1 MKSTWKRFLSLVLCM
16 CMVMALLPNVTMTAF
31 AATSGTVT
39 GLADENIGLSF
50 TGDADNA
57 WTATGTQIIGKARS
71 TSGSGCSDGKDYSST
86 LTITNNKTTEATLSF
101 DYTVVVSDGTILV
114 NYTTTTAD
122 GSFSQKLAAG
132 GTVEVEIKSGST
144 SADTMITMTNVKL
157 VADVSATVTFQPSEN
172 GSYTVDGKT
181 ITEVYTHTQSS
192 ITAYQVEA
200 TPAEGYRF
208 MGWYDVASGK
218 CISTDAKTALNF
230 DSDRTI
236 TARFVSKELALF
248 ETGGQVFDDLN
259 DAVTYAQANGQS
271 KITLETDGSIGGSY
285 TIPTGITLLIPFD
298 EAKTCYTTTPAPTTS
313 QAGAKVFRTLTM
325 AEGSS
330 ITLENGAAISVGG
343 QYYAAAG
350 GSVGKMVGPYGW
362 INMKSGSAIT
372 VQSGATLYAWGF
384 ISGSGSVTVE
394 SGGSVYEWYQILDFR
409 GGSASSEMGNK
420 VFPFSQYAVQ
430 NVEVPLTLHAGASE
444 TVYTAVYAIRK
455 INPTSIPFIGD
466 EGMFKIVSGSLT
478 KAYDGATDRIHYTI
492 DGVAEVNSLNLK
504 LAGMSVS
511 SSSYVLPFTNNM
523 TVDLTP
529 SSKLTVNQTA
539 ALLPGVEVTIAKDA
553 ELVVPS
559 GKSLY
564 VYDADEWDG
573 YCGASDAPFISVP
586 YAPGRTGK
594 RAPLADVKVD
604 VNGTL
609 TAIGG
614 IYTTA
619 GGADICSSTGTGV
632 YNQQGTPGTETKTY
646 QYTQKGSVT
655 AHEIPITAAKLHNAD
670 GTYTETATA
679 NTGDVINYVNGV
691 WCGEAPTELTV
702 TFEANGSAEYPVK
715 GTMTPQTVNA
725 KTDTA
730 LNANSFTRE
739 GYNFLNWNTA
749 ADGTGDSYADGA
761 TVNLTENTT
770 LYAQWTQDPVI
781 TFDANGGK
789 GTMGTQTVK
798 PNEATALTANT
809 FTRADYDFTGWNTA
823 KDGTGTAYGDK
834 ANIATNENVTL
845 YAQWALHKYHVRW
858 LNGNSEILKEGYYTC
873 EENACYD
880 MWFEEDPEPTMPED
894 ENYTYKFLNRWTPY
908 NETKGINGWGF
919 NPHED
924 VDFTAVY
931 NKFEKLTVTFN
942 ANGGIGTMDSVKIA
956 NGGSGEYYM
965 LPECG
970 FTREGYTFNGW
981 LITGM
986 VKMNEWGDEEKL
998 NDELWRRSEL
1008 LALSNLTLKANWAD
1022 DHSLT
1027 KVINKKDA
1035 TCTEDGYTGD
1045 TVCAI
1050 CNKEITKG
1058 ETIQSKGHS
1067 WNEGEITTSPTC
1079 ENAGAKTYTCTVCNA
1094 TKTEAI
1100 TATGHTEVTDP
1111 AVEPTCTKSGLTEGK
1126 HCSVCNEVLV
1136 AQEVIPAKGHTEVI
1150 DPAVAPTCTE
1160 PGKTEGKHC
1169 SVCNVVTVAQKE
1181 IPAKGH
1187 TEVVDPAVEATCTEP
1202 GKTAGKHCSVC
1213 NAVTVAQEVIPAKGH
1228 TEVIDQAVK
1237 ATCTEPGKTEGKHC
1251 SVCHAVIVEQETVP
1265 AKGHTEVIDQAVK
1278 ATCTEPGKTEGKHC
1292 SVCNAVTV
1300 AQEVIP
1306 AKGHTEVVDPA
1317 VEATCT
1323 KPGKTEGKHCSVCNE
1338 VIVAQTEIPAK
1349 GHTEVIDTAV
1359 AATCTK
1365 TGLTEGKHCSV
1376 CNTVLVA
1383 QEEIPAKGHTEVI
1396 DPAVAPT
1403 CTEPGKTEGKHCS
1416 VCNTVL
1422 VAQEVIPAKGHT
1434 EVIDEAIEATC
1445 TTPGKTEGKHCSVC
1459 KEVLVAQE
1467 VIPAKGHTEV
1477 IDEAKAPTCT
1487 EPGLTEGKHCSVCG
1501 AIIVAQTEIPATG
1514 HTEVIDAAK
1523 APTCTETGLTEGKHC
1538 SVCNEVLVAQEV
1550 IPAAGHTEK
1559 AVAGKPATCTE
1570 TGLTDGISCSVC
1582 GTVIKAQ
1589 EVIPAKGHTEV
1600 IDPAVE
1606 PTCTEPG
1613 KTEGKHCSACKEVL
1627 VAQEEIPAKGHT
1639 EVIDE
1644 AIEATCTTP
1653 GKTEGK
1659 HCSVCKDVL
1668 VAQEVIP
1675 ATGHTEKTVAGKPAT
1690 CTEPG
1695 KTEGK
1700 HCSVCDE
1707 VITAQ
1712 KEIPAKGHTEV
1723 VDPVVEATC
1732 TKPGKTEGKH
1742 CSVCNVVTVAQKE
1755 IPAKGHTEVIDPAV
1769 EATCTEPGKTEGKHC
1784 SVCNAIIVAQTE
1796 IPATGHTEK
1805 TVVGKPATC
1814 TETGLTD
1821 GISCSVCGTVIKAQE
1836 EIPAKGHSWNEGE
1849 ITISPTCE
1857 NAGVKTYTCTV
1868 CNATKTEAIDATGHT
1883 LVDVAEQPATCT
1895 KAGHTAGMKCSVCDA
1910 ILSGMEEI
1918 PATGHT
1924 EVIDAAKAP
1933 TCTETG
1939 LTEGKHCSVC
1949 NEILVAQEVIP
1960 ATGHTEKAVA
1970 GKPATCTETG
1980 LTDGISC
1987 SVCGTVIKAQEEIP
2001 AKGHTEVIDAAKAP
2015 TCTETGLTEGKHCS
2029 VCNEVIVAQSE
2040 VPAKGHTEVIDAA
2053 VEATCTTPGKTEG
2066 KHCSVCHTVTVEQ
2079 KEIPAKGHTEVIDQA
2094 VEATCTEPGKTAG
2107 KHCSVCNAVLVA
2119 QKVVSAKGHDWDSG
2133 KILKQ
2138 PTYGENGE
2146 MLYTCAICDEYKT
2159 EIIPKLVNGGGGTGG
2174 AGGGSSSAGS
2184 TTKTETTINPDE
2196 STTKTETKPDGTVV
2210 ETTTGKDGST
2220 SKTTT
2225 KKDGSSVTESK
2236 TADGTTG
2243 TVKTD
2248 KDGKTEAEAKISN
2261 KAVED
2266 AKKSSEAVKVPTE
2279 VKAGKDSNSA
2289 PTVKVELPKNAGE
2302 TKIEIPVSDVNSG
2315 TVAVIVHEDG
2325 TEEIVKNS
2333 KPTEDGVQLT
2343 VDGNTV
2349 VKIIDNSKDFIDTRN
2364 HWSRDEVNFV
2374 ASRDIFNG
2382 VGNNLFGVS
2391 QPMTRGMVNTVL
2403 ARLAGI
2409 DTTPKNGQ
2417 KWYEV
2422 GTEWAKSKG
2431 ITDGTNPEASVT
2443 REQLATLLYRFY
2455 GSPAISGTL
2464 RFADAG
2470 AVSAYAQDALLWAT
2484 QNGIMNGV
2492 GNNCVAPSAD
2502 AQRAQV
2508 AAMMARYL
2516 KNAD

>member
-1 MKSTWKRFLSLVLCM
+1 MKSTWKRFLSLALCM
-16 CMVMALLPNVTMTAF
+16 CMAFTLLPTTVF
-31 AATSGTVT
+31 AAASGEVT

-50 TGDADNA
+50 SGDADDA
-57 WTATGTQIIGKARS
+57 WSAVGTQIIGKARS
-71 TSGSGCSDGKDYSST
+71 TSGSGCDGGKDYSST

-132 GTVEVEIKSGST
+132 GTVEVEIKSGNT

-218 CISTDAKTALNF
+218 CISTDAKTALNL

-259 DAVTYAQANGQS
+259 DAVTYAQTNGQS

-330 ITLENGAAISVGG
+330 ITLENGAAISIGG

-384 ISGSGSVTVE
+384 ISGSGAVTVE

-466 EGMFKIVSGSLT
+466 KGMFKLVSGSLT
-478 KAYDGATDRIHYTI
+478 KAYDGATDRIIYTI

-523 TVDLTP
+523 TVDLT
-529 SSKLTVNQTA
+529 SGSKLTVNQTA
-539 ALLPGVEVTIAKDA
+539 ALLPGVEVNIAEGAGLTVANEKN
-553 ELVVPS
+553 V
-559 GKSLY
+559 Y
-564 VYDADEWDG
+564 VYDADEWN
-573 YCGASDAPFISVP
+573 SDNFVWGPCKFKSVA
-586 YAPGRTGK
+586 YAPGKAYTRSNNDLVDAK
-594 RAPLADVKVD
+594 MD
-604 VNGTL
+604 VNGSV
-609 TAIGG
+609 TAIGA
-614 IYTTA
+614 IYTTN
-619 GGADICSSTGTGV
+619 GGADICSSNGTGKYV
-632 YNQQGTPGTETKTY
+632 QQSMPGTETATY
-646 QYTQKGSVT
+646 QYNADGNNAVT
-655 AHEIPITAAKLHNAD
+655 IPITAAKLHNAN
-670 GTYTETATA
+670 GTYTETENATA
-679 NTGDVINYVNGV
+679 GDTITYAYGAWGGKPCAHEV
-691 WCGEAPTELTV
+691 TEIR
-702 TFEANGSAEYPVK
+702 
-715 GTMTPQTVNA
+715 NA
-725 KTDTA
+725 KA
-730 LNANSFTRE
+730 
-739 GYNFLNWNTA
+739 
-749 ADGTGDSYADGA
+749 
-761 TVNLTENTT
+761 
-770 LYAQWTQDPVI
+770 
-781 TFDANGGK
+781 
-789 GTMGTQTVK
+789 
-798 PNEATALTANT
+798 
-809 FTRADYDFTGWNTA
+809 
-823 KDGTGTAYGDK
+823 
-834 ANIATNENVTL
+834 
-845 YAQWALHKYHVRW
+845 
-858 LNGNSEILKEGYYTC
+858 
-873 EENACYD
+873 
-880 MWFEEDPEPTMPED
+880 
-894 ENYTYKFLNRWTPY
+894 
-908 NETKGINGWGF
+908 
-919 NPHED
+919 
-924 VDFTAVY
+924 
-931 NKFEKLTVTFN
+931 
-942 ANGGIGTMDSVKIA
+942 
-956 NGGSGEYYM
+956 
-965 LPECG
+965 
-970 FTREGYTFNGW
+970 
-981 LITGM
+981 
-986 VKMNEWGDEEKL
+986 
-998 NDELWRRSEL
+998 
-1008 LALSNLTLKANWAD
+1008 
-1022 DHSLT
+1022 
-1027 KVINKKDA
+1027 A

-1045 TVCAI
+1045 TVC
-1050 CNKEITKG
+1050 
-1058 ETIQSKGHS
+1058 
-1067 WNEGEITTSPTC
+1067 
-1079 ENAGAKTYTCTVCNA
+1079 
-1094 TKTEAI
+1094 
-1100 TATGHTEVTDP
+1100 
-1111 AVEPTCTKSGLTEGK
+1111 
-1126 HCSVCNEVLV
+1126 
-1136 AQEVIPAKGHTEVI
+1136 
-1150 DPAVAPTCTE
+1150 
-1160 PGKTEGKHC
+1160 
-1169 SVCNVVTVAQKE
+1169 
-1181 IPAKGH
+1181 
-1187 TEVVDPAVEATCTEP
+1187 
-1202 GKTAGKHCSVC
+1202 
-1213 NAVTVAQEVIPAKGH
+1213 
-1228 TEVIDQAVK
+1228 
-1237 ATCTEPGKTEGKHC
+1237 
-1251 SVCHAVIVEQETVP
+1251 
-1265 AKGHTEVIDQAVK
+1265 
-1278 ATCTEPGKTEGKHC
+1278 
-1292 SVCNAVTV
+1292 
-1300 AQEVIP
+1300 
-1306 AKGHTEVVDPA
+1306 
-1317 VEATCT
+1317 
-1323 KPGKTEGKHCSVCNE
+1323 
-1338 VIVAQTEIPAK
+1338 
-1349 GHTEVIDTAV
+1349 
-1359 AATCTK
+1359 
-1365 TGLTEGKHCSV
+1365 
-1376 CNTVLVA
+1376 
-1383 QEEIPAKGHTEVI
+1383 
-1396 DPAVAPT
+1396 
-1403 CTEPGKTEGKHCS
+1403 
-1416 VCNTVL
+1416 
-1422 VAQEVIPAKGHT
+1422 
-1434 EVIDEAIEATC
+1434 
-1445 TTPGKTEGKHCSVC
+1445 
-1459 KEVLVAQE
+1459 
-1467 VIPAKGHTEV
+1467 
-1477 IDEAKAPTCT
+1477 
-1487 EPGLTEGKHCSVCG
+1487 
-1501 AIIVAQTEIPATG
+1501 
-1514 HTEVIDAAK
+1514 
-1523 APTCTETGLTEGKHC
+1523 
-1538 SVCNEVLVAQEV
+1538 
-1550 IPAAGHTEK
+1550 
-1559 AVAGKPATCTE
+1559 
-1570 TGLTDGISCSVC
+1570 SVC
-1582 GTVIKAQ
+1582 GTEIKKG
-1589 EVIPAKGHTEV
+1589 EV
-1600 IDPAVE
+1600 
-1606 PTCTEPG
+1606 
-1613 KTEGKHCSACKEVL
+1613 
-1627 VAQEEIPAKGHT
+1627 
-1639 EVIDE
+1639 
-1644 AIEATCTTP
+1644 
-1653 GKTEGK
+1653 
-1659 HCSVCKDVL
+1659 
-1668 VAQEVIP
+1668 
-1675 ATGHTEKTVAGKPAT
+1675 
-1690 CTEPG
+1690 
-1695 KTEGK
+1695 
-1700 HCSVCDE
+1700 
-1707 VITAQ
+1707 
-1712 KEIPAKGHTEV
+1712 
-1723 VDPVVEATC
+1723 
-1732 TKPGKTEGKH
+1732 
-1742 CSVCNVVTVAQKE
+1742 
-1755 IPAKGHTEVIDPAV
+1755 
-1769 EATCTEPGKTEGKHC
+1769 
-1784 SVCNAIIVAQTE
+1784 
-1796 IPATGHTEK
+1796 
-1805 TVVGKPATC
+1805 
-1814 TETGLTD
+1814 
-1821 GISCSVCGTVIKAQE
+1821 
-1836 EIPAKGHSWNEGE
+1836 
-1849 ITISPTCE
+1849 
-1857 NAGVKTYTCTV
+1857 
-1868 CNATKTEAIDATGHT
+1868 
-1883 LVDVAEQPATCT
+1883 
-1895 KAGHTAGMKCSVCDA
+1895 
-1910 ILSGMEEI
+1910 I

-1960 ATGHTEKAVA
+1960 ATGHKAETVSGKAATCTEAGLTDGEKCSVCGTVIKAQEEIPAKGHSWNEGEITTSPTCENAGVKTYTCTVCNATKTEAIDATGHTPVEVAEKPATCTEAGHTAGTKCSVCDAILSGMEEIPATGHTEKTVA

-2029 VCNEVIVAQSE
+2029 VCNEILVAQEVIPATGHKAEKVPGKAATCTEAGLTDGEKCSVCHAVIVAQKEIPALGHSWGEWTVTTPASCTATGEKTRTCDRCAATEKRELAKTGHTE
-2040 VPAKGHTEVIDAA
+2040 VVDPAVEATCTEPGKTEGKHCSVCGEVITAQKEIPALGHSWGEWTVTTPASCTATGEKTRTCDRCAATEKRELAKTGHTEVVDPAVGATCTEPGKTEGKHCSVCNAVIKAQEVIPAKGHTEVIDTA
-2053 VEATCTTPGKTEG
+2053 VAPTCTEPGKTEGKHCSVCNTVLVAQEVIPAKGHTEVIDEAIEATCTTPGKTEG
-2066 KHCSVCHTVTVEQ
+2066 KHCSVCNEVIVAQTEV
-2079 KEIPAKGHTEVIDQA
+2079 PAKGHTEVVDLA
-2094 VEATCTEPGKTAG
+2094 VEATCTAPGKTEGKHCSVCGEVITAQETVPAKGHTEVVDPVVEATCTKPGKTEG
-2107 KHCSVCNAVLVA
+2107 KHCSVCNEVLVA

-2302 TKIEIPVSDVNSG
+2302 TKIEIPVSNVNSG

>member
-16 CMVMALLPNVTMTAF
+16 CMVLALLPNVTMTAF
-31 AATSGTVT
+31 AATDGTVT

-50 TGDADNA
+50 SGSAEDA
-57 WTATGTQIIGKARS
+57 WTAAGTQIIGKAQS
-71 TSGSGCSDGKDYSST
+71 TSGSGCSGGSDYRST
-86 LTITNNKTTEATLSF
+86 LTITNKKTTEATLSF
-101 DYTVVVSDGTILV
+101 DYTVEVSEGTILV
-114 NYTTTTAD
+114 NNTTTTTN
-122 GSFSQKLAAG
+122 GSFSKELEAG
-132 GTVEVEIKSGST
+132 ATVEVEIESGST
-144 SADTMITMTNVKL
+144 SADTMITLTNVVL
-157 VADVSATVTFQPSEN
+157 VSDVNATAAFVPAEN
-172 GSYTVDGKT
+172 GTYTVDGKL
-181 ITEVYTHTQSS
+181 ITEEYSNTQSS
-192 ITAYQVEA
+192 MTAYQLEA

-208 MGWYDVASGK
+208 KGWYDVDSGK
-218 CISTDAKTALNF
+218 SISTDAKTALNF

-1292 SVCNAVTV
+1292 SVCNEIIVAQTEIPAKGHTEKTVVGKPATCTETGLTDGIGCSVCGTVIKAQEEIPAKGHTEVIDQAVEATCTEPGKTAGKHCSVCNAVTV

-1306 AKGHTEVVDPA
+1306 AKGHTEVIDQA
-1317 VEATCT
+1317 VKATCT
-1323 KPGKTEGKHCSVCNE
+1323 EPGKTEGKHCSVCHAVIVEQETVPAKGHTEVIDQAVKATCTEPGKTEGKHCSVCNE

-1487 EPGLTEGKHCSVCG
+1487 EPGL
-1501 AIIVAQTEIPATG
+1501 
-1514 HTEVIDAAK
+1514 
-1523 APTCTETGLTEGKHC
+1523 
-1538 SVCNEVLVAQEV
+1538 
-1550 IPAAGHTEK
+1550 
-1559 AVAGKPATCTE
+1559 
-1570 TGLTDGISCSVC
+1570 
-1582 GTVIKAQ
+1582 
-1589 EVIPAKGHTEV
+1589 
-1600 IDPAVE
+1600 
-1606 PTCTEPG
+1606 
-1613 KTEGKHCSACKEVL
+1613 
-1627 VAQEEIPAKGHT
+1627 
-1639 EVIDE
+1639 
-1644 AIEATCTTP
+1644 
-1653 GKTEGK
+1653 
-1659 HCSVCKDVL
+1659 
-1668 VAQEVIP
+1668 
-1675 ATGHTEKTVAGKPAT
+1675 
-1690 CTEPG
+1690 
-1695 KTEGK
+1695 
-1700 HCSVCDE
+1700 
-1707 VITAQ
+1707 
-1712 KEIPAKGHTEV
+1712 
-1723 VDPVVEATC
+1723 
-1732 TKPGKTEGKH
+1732 TEGKH

-2001 AKGHTEVIDAAKAP
+2001 AKGHTEKAVAGKP
-2015 TCTETGLTEGKHCS
+2015 ATCIETGLTDGISCS
-2029 VCNEVIVAQSE
+2029 VCGTVIKAQE
-2040 VPAKGHTEVIDAA
+2040 EIPAKGHTEVIDAA

-2146 MLYTCAICDEYKT
+2146 MLYTCAICDEYKA

-2196 STTKTETKPDGTVV
+2196 STTKTETKPDGTMV

-2248 KDGKTEAEAKISN
+2248 KDGKTEAETKISN

-2279 VKAGKDSNSA
+2279 VKAGEDSNSA

-2431 ITDGTNPEASVT
+2431 ITDGTTPEASVT

-2455 GSPAISGTL
+2455 GSPTISGTL

-2470 AVSAYAQDALLWAT
+2470 TVNAYAQDALLWAT